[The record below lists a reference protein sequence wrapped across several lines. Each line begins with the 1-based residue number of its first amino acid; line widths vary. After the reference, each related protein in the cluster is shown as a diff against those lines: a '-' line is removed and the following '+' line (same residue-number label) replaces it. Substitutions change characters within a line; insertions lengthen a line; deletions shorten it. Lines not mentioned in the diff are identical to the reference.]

1 MCYFSCRDIISLSS
15 CPVCWH
21 SWCRAGT
28 PLLAASMTAA
38 RACMAREQH
47 RGWRSESGM
56 VLLPRMALA
65 KLVLT
70 NSLSRAWTSPTTGL
84 GQGLQES
91 QVCTGAVCLW
101 EALHCFFSVRSP
113 SQVAWLQLPWVCL
126 KELWSHLQFYCPA
139 HPSNVQKN
147 ACVEIALKWCIL
159 INQTQLKWT
168 K

>member
-1 MCYFSCRDIISLSS
+1 MCYFSCRDISLSS

-28 PLLAASMTAA
+28 PLLAASMTGA
-38 RACMAREQH
+38 RACMARDQH

-70 NSLSRAWTSPTTGL
+70 NSLSRAWAGSPGVTGMYCSSVL
-84 GQGLQES
+84 MWSPEL
-91 QVCTGAVCLW
+91 
-101 EALHCFFSVRSP
+101 FFSVRSP
-113 SQVAWLQLPWVCL
+113 SQIAWLQLPWVCL

-139 HPSNVQKN
+139 HPSNVKKN
-147 ACVEIALKWCIL
+147 ACVETALK
-159 INQTQLKWT
+159 
-168 K
+168 